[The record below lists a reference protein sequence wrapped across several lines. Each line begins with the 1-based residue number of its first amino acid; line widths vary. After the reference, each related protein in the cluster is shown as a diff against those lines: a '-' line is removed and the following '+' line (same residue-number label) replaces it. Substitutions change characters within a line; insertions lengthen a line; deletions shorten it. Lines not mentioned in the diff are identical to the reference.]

1 MRRLLFILMVL
12 CFLPLTGFAQSRQVT
27 GKILNTKN
35 EPVIGA
41 VIKIKDK
48 VAGITDIDGN
58 YSVKA
63 APEDILNITSMGML
77 GKKIKVGNHSTL
89 NVVLEESAENMDA
102 VVVAG

>member
-1 MRRLLFILMVL
+1 MVL

-58 YSVKA
+58 YSHKA

-77 GKKIKVGNHSTL
+77 GRR
-89 NVVLEESAENMDA
+89 
-102 VVVAG
+102 